1 MACGSDDGLSIV
13 IVTVPALAESDDLLN
28 LRLPL
33 GSALRL
39 RFDPAPLLAG
49 AGVLLAAA
57 GAEAGAD
64 ELLPPPPPQPA
75 AARAVA
81 AAPRTSNFGMR
92 VTFPTS

>member
-1 MACGSDDGLSIV
+1 
-13 IVTVPALAESDDLLN
+13 
-28 LRLPL
+28 LPL

-39 RFDPAPLLAG
+39 SFEPAPLEDELEPVVLLAAG
-49 AGVLLAAA
+49 AGVDA
-57 GAEAGAD
+57 GGELGVE

-92 VTFPTS
+92 VTFHPPDRVSR

>member
-1 MACGSDDGLSIV
+1 VD
-13 IVTVPALAESDDLLN
+13 
-28 LRLPL
+28 
-33 GSALRL
+33 
-39 RFDPAPLLAG
+39 
-49 AGVLLAAA
+49 AGVEL
-57 GAEAGAD
+57 GVE

>member
-1 MACGSDDGLSIV
+1 MPCGTDDGLSIV
-13 IVTVPALAESDDLLN
+13 IVTVPALAESDDLSN

-39 RFDPAPLLAG
+39 RFEPLAAGAGVLAG
-49 AGVLLAAA
+49 AGVELAP
-57 GAEAGAD
+57 E
-64 ELLPPPPPQPA
+64 ELLPPPPQPA